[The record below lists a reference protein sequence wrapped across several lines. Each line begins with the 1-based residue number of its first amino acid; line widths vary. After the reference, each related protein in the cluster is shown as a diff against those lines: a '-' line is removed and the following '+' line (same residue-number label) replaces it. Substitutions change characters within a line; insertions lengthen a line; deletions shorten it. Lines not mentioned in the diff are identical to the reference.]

1 MFYNATFRYK
11 KSEQPTRDANGFL
24 TDSQTASEYVA
35 GTLCQAERN
44 APAKHIIGTDGQE
57 FVYTYEVFLPR
68 NYGGVLAIGDTMELT
83 IDNTH
88 VVELPIVGID
98 VTDRKTLVVWL

>member
-11 KSEQPTRDANGFL
+11 KSAQPTRDANGFL
-24 TDSQTASEYVA
+24 TDSPSGEYVD
-35 GTLCQAERN
+35 GVFCQAERN
-44 APAKHIIGTDGQE
+44 VPAKHFIGTDGQE

-68 NYGGVLAIGDTMELT
+68 NYGEVLAIGDTLELT

-88 VVELPIVGID
+88 TVELPIVGID

>member
-1 MFYNATFRYK
+1 MFYNAAFRYK
-11 KSEQPTRDANGFL
+11 KSAQPTRDANGFL
-24 TDSQTASEYVA
+24 TDSQQNEYVD
-35 GTLCQAERN
+35 GVLCQAERN

-68 NYGGVLAIGDTMELT
+68 NYGEVLAIGDTMELT
-83 IDNTH
+83 IDETH

-98 VTDRKTLVVWL
+98 ITDRKTLVVWL

>member
-11 KSEQPTRDANGFL
+11 KSAQPTRDANGLL
-24 TDSQTASEYVA
+24 TDSQPSEYVDGA
-35 GTLCQAERN
+35 LCQAERN
-44 APAKHIIGTDGQE
+44 APAKHLIGTDGQE
-57 FVYTYEVFLPR
+57 FVYSYEVFLPR
-68 NYGGVLAIGDTMELT
+68 EYGEVLAIGDTMELT

-88 VVELPIVGID
+88 VVEMPIVGID